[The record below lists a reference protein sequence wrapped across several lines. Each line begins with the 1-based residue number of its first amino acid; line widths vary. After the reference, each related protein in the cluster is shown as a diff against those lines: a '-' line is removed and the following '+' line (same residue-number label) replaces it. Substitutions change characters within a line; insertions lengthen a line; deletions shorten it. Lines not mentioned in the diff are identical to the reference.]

1 MLTGGFSNRKD
12 VVVYSMSGQE
22 EILPD
27 LNTGRQYHACA
38 SYVDIYDE
46 KVNNN
51 NTGRVSSCEKLVLR
65 PLTEC
70 YR

>member
-1 MLTGGFSNRKD
+1 MLTGGYSNRKD
-12 VVVYSMSGQE
+12 VVVYSMSGLE

-46 KVNNN
+46 KVNK
-51 NTGRVSSCEKLVLR
+51 TGRKSTVAKNKF
-65 PLTEC
+65 
-70 YR
+70 

>member
-12 VVVYSMSGQE
+12 VVVYTMLGLE

-27 LNTGRQYHACA
+27 LIIGRQYHGCA

-51 NTGRVSSCEKLVLR
+51 TGVKSTVAKNKF
-65 PLTEC
+65 
-70 YR
+70 